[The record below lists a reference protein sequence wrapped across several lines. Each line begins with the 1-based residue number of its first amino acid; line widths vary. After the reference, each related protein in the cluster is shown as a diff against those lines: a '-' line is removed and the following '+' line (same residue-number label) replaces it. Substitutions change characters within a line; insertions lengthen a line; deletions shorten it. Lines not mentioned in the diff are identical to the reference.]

1 MSAPTAVNEYDAIA
15 AVVQHYIDGARAGKS
30 DLIKPAFHPLA
41 TITGYLGPDLIAGP
55 IQILY
60 DFVDQNP
67 AATTVEVRL
76 ASLDITGTTASLRLE
91 IDDWGGHRFTDY
103 WTLVKIDGAWQV
115 LSKVFH
121 LHP

>member
-1 MSAPTAVNEYDAIA
+1 MSAPTAVNEYDAIT
-15 AVVQHYIDGARAGKS
+15 AVAQHYIDGARAGKS
-30 DLIKPAFHPLA
+30 DLMKPAFHSLA

-67 AATTVEVRL
+67 PATTVEVRL